1 MPSSAAKPKG
11 SVETRKKGRIQKK
24 RERALDEALEESFP
38 GSDPISVTQPAP
50 TQPDHEE
57 ERKEVGV
64 GAPVEEREKHS
75 G

>member
-1 MPSSAAKPKG
+1 MSASDAKLKGPAKPKK
-11 SVETRKKGRIQKK
+11 SRVQKK

-64 GAPVEEREKHS
+64 GTAYSEHKHPA
-75 G
+75 

>member
-1 MPSSAAKPKG
+1 MNQPAMKPKG
-11 SVETRKKGRIQKK
+11 PAGKPKGRVQKK
-24 RERALDEALEESFP
+24 RERALDKALEESFP

-64 GAPVEEREKHS
+64 GSAPSPQKHPA
-75 G
+75 